1 VGGRGPA
8 GAPRAARRGGPG
20 GLIEGLRY
28 LGRDRTI
35 LVLLVFSFLG
45 SVLAMPIRMLLPGYV
60 AAVFGSDAIGLGQ
73 MQAAMGAGALAGA
86 LALASVTVRRKRGVQ
101 LAAFAIGLG
110 AALLAF
116 STADHFMLAAVLL
129 FVVGLGTSGR
139 QSLGQV
145 LLHEYVE
152 NEYRGRVM
160 SIFMMQFAVMS
171 FGTFVVGLFAEVVG
185 PQVAIGSL
193 GIALVIVTVSFLVVV
208 PRLRR
213 LD

>member
-1 VGGRGPA
+1 
-8 GAPRAARRGGPG
+8 
-20 GLIEGLRY
+20 
-28 LGRDRTI
+28 
-35 LVLLVFSFLG
+35 
-45 SVLAMPIRMLLPGYV
+45 RMLLPGYV